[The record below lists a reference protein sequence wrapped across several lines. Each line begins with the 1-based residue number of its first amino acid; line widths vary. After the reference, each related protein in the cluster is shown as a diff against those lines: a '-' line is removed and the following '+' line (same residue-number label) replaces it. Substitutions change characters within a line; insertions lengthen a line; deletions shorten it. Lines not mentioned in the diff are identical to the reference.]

1 MGYKMGYKMQGGA
14 QWSSI
19 QNPGWL
25 MINVYY
31 RWLMVVIPCT
41 TQYKII

>member
-1 MGYKMGYKMQGGA
+1 MGYKMQGGA